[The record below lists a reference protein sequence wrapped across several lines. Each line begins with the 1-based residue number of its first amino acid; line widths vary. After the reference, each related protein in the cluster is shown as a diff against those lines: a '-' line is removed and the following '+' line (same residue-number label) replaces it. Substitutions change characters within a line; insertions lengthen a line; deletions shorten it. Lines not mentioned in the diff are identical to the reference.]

1 MSQAYLY
8 CSKEAMRKILV
19 SIIMFLL
26 VVLGTVFTIRNTNDI
41 NPYGSQK
48 TDVEPT
54 PSSDQYTG
62 QITSEQFI
70 QGYEDGQDGIVMG
83 TIKWIFSKDY
93 RVGHMLGT
101 HDKKKNIKRYTK
113 SVLN

>member
-1 MSQAYLY
+1 
-8 CSKEAMRKILV
+8 MRKILV
-19 SIIMFLL
+19 SIVIILL
-26 VVLGTVFTIRNTNDI
+26 VAFVTVFTIRYANHGH
-41 NPYGSQK
+41 PYGSQQ
-48 TDVEPT
+48 TEVEST
-54 PSSDQYTG
+54 PSVDQYTT
-62 QITSEQFI
+62 QTTSQQFI

-113 SVLN
+113 NASD